1 MKKKDLSE
9 FKTKAI
15 SDLKKKVADLK
26 KQNVENLLQI
36 KMGKTKNVHEAVK
49 TRKDIAKLETILMLK
64 VLASERGMEEAEKS
78 KKEIVNAAG

>member
-36 KMGKTKNVHEAVK
+36 KMGKTKNVHEANR

>member
-15 SDLKKKVADLK
+15 SDLKKKIADLK
-26 KQNVENLLQI
+26 KHNVEGLLQI
-36 KMGKTKNVHEAVK
+36 KMGKTKNVHEAAK

-64 VLASERGMEEAEKS
+64 VLASERGIEEAEKS
-78 KKEIVNAAG
+78 KKETINAAG

>member
-1 MKKKDLSE
+1 MKRRDLSE

-36 KMGKTKNVHEAVK
+36 RMGKTKNVHEAQK
-49 TRKDIAKLETILMLK
+49 TRKDIAKLETILRLK
-64 VLASERGMEEAEKS
+64 VLASERNLEEAEKS
-78 KKEIVNAAG
+78 NKEVLNAAG

>member
-15 SDLKKKVADLK
+15 SDLKKKIADLK

-49 TRKDIAKLETILMLK
+49 GRKDIAKLETILMLK
-64 VLASERGMEEAEKS
+64 VLASEGGMEEVEKS

>member
-9 FKTKAI
+9 FKTKSI
-15 SDLKKKVADLK
+15 SDLKKKIADFK

-49 TRKDIAKLETILMLK
+49 GRKDIAKLETILRLK
-64 VLASERGMEEAEKS
+64 VLASERKITEDEKS
-78 KKEIVNAAG
+78 QKEAVDAAS

>member
-1 MKKKDLSE
+1 MKRRDLSE

-15 SDLKKKVADLK
+15 SDLKKKIADLK

-36 KMGKTKNVHEAVK
+36 KMGKTKNVHEANR

-64 VLASERGMEEAEKS
+64 VLASERGIEEAEKS
-78 KKEIVNAAG
+78 KKETINAAG

>member
-9 FKTKAI
+9 YKTKSI
-15 SDLKKKVADLK
+15 SDLKKKIVDFK

-49 TRKDIAKLETILMLK
+49 GRKDIAKLETILRLK
-64 VLASERGMEEAEKS
+64 VLASERESKEGEKPQKEA
-78 KKEIVNAAG
+78 VNAAG

>member
-1 MKKKDLSE
+1 MKRRDLSE
-9 FKTKAI
+9 FKTKSI
-15 SDLKKKVADLK
+15 SDLKKKIVDFK

-49 TRKDIAKLETILMLK
+49 GRKDIAKLETILMLK
-64 VLASERGMEEAEKS
+64 VLASEGGMEEVEKS

>member
-1 MKKKDLSE
+1 MKRRDLSE

-36 KMGKTKNVHEAVK
+36 KMGKTKNVHEALK
-49 TRKDIAKLETILMLK
+49 IRKDIAKLETILRLK
-64 VLASERGMEEAEKS
+64 VLASDQKSTEDEKPQKEA
-78 KKEIVNAAG
+78 VNAAG

>member
-15 SDLKKKVADLK
+15 SDLKKKIADLN
-26 KQNVENLLQI
+26 KQNVESLLQI
-36 KMGKTKNVHEAVK
+36 KMGKTKNVHEANR

-64 VLASERGMEEAEKS
+64 VLASERNLEKAEES
-78 KKEIVNAAG
+78 NKEVLNAAG